1 MDMVDLNNRENA
13 MIMQIKSKPPLP
25 RPLWQTSLWSIQE
38 DNHQV
43 PSIQELQFA
52 IELTTMCFYFLSLQ
66 DQFEFALQAV
76 AEEVNAILKALPQWP
91 RS

>member
-38 DNHQV
+38 DNH
-43 PSIQELQFA
+43 
-52 IELTTMCFYFLSLQ
+52 
-66 DQFEFALQAV
+66 
-76 AEEVNAILKALPQWP
+76 
-91 RS
+91 